1 MINYLIRK
9 IGYAILIVWGVVS
22 LIFFLFN
29 VIPGD
34 PTRMILGQHTDSAS
48 IEMVK
53 RDLGLNQ
60 PLWKQYVNYLNDL
73 SPISVHNN
81 KNINS
86 YFYLDKTKYRHF
98 TTIFSAGK
106 ISVILKLPYL
116 RRSYQSKK
124 EVTAIISE
132 TFFNTFILAFTAI
145 FIAAVLGI
153 FLGIVSALKKDKP
166 KDRIILL
173 ISSLG
178 MSLPSFF
185 AAILT
190 GWIFAYLLG
199 NYTGLNLTGN
209 LYEIDPMGNGKYL
222 ALQNLILPALTLA
235 IRPLAVFI
243 QLTRNALLEVL
254 SQDYIRT
261 ARAKG
266 LSESK
271 VLWKHAIKNALN
283 PVITAI
289 SGWFASLMAGV
300 VFVEYIFGWKGLGYV
315 LVDSLNNYDL
325 PLVIGVV
332 LTISIIF
339 VIINILVDIAYT
351 ILDPRVKLYGA

>member
-1 MINYLIRK
+1 MINYLIKK
-9 IGYAILIVWGVVS
+9 IGYAILILWGVVS

-29 VIPGD
+29 IIPGD
-34 PTRMILGQHTDSAS
+34 PVRMVLGQHTDSLS
-48 IEMVK
+48 VEMVK
-53 RDLGLNQ
+53 KDLGLNQ
-60 PLWKQYVNYLNDL
+60 PLWKQYINYLNDL
-73 SPISVHNN
+73 SPISAYGTDNSE
-81 KNINS
+81 S
-86 YFYLDKTKYRHF
+86 YFFLDTTKYRHF
-98 TTIFSAGK
+98 STIFSLGT
-106 ISVILKLPYL
+106 ISVVLKYPYL

-124 EVTAIISE
+124 EVSKIIAS
-132 TFFNTFILAFTAI
+132 TFPNTFILAFTAI
-145 FIAAVLGI
+145 FIAAIIGI
-153 FLGIVSALKKDKP
+153 GGGIISALNKDKIT
-166 KDRIILL
+166 DRIILL
-173 ISSLG
+173 ITSLG
-178 MSLPSFF
+178 MSLPPFF

-209 LYEIDPMGNGKYL
+209 LYEIDAMGKGEYL
-222 ALQNLILPALTLA
+222 ALQNLILPAFTLA

-266 LSESK
+266 LSEK
-271 VLWKHAIKNALN
+271 KILWKHAIKNALN

-315 LVDSLNNYDL
+315 MVDALNNYDL
-325 PLVIGVV
+325 PLVVGVV
-332 LTISIIF
+332 LTIAVIF
-339 VIINILVDIAYT
+339 VVINMFVDIVYT
-351 ILDPRVKLYGA
+351 ILDPRIKLYS